1 MLFSPFFLFLFLFPF
16 FVFEM
21 HKTGSRSS
29 TCRGATACC
38 VFLLF
43 STASAFTLMPAGIG
57 AGAGRLASNLLA
69 RRNLFEGREKPC
81 FRSAVVSSKQH
92 VKRTGVLGCMAIDTI
107 EMYRGPY
114 TKPEYLPAGMAEN
127 FHRTGSP
134 IRQLAELSQYTCR
147 HGAKLSQVD
156 SCC

>member
-1 MLFSPFFLFLFLFPF
+1 M
-16 FVFEM
+16 M
-21 HKTGSRSS
+21 
-29 TCRGATACC
+29 GATACS

-57 AGAGRLASNLLA
+57 AGSGCLASNLLA
-69 RRNLFEGREKPC
+69 RQREEPC

-92 VKRTGVLGCMAIDTI
+92 VTRTGVLGCMAIDTI

-127 FHRTGSP
+127 FR
-134 IRQLAELSQYTCR
+134 ELSR
-147 HGAKLSQVD
+147 D
-156 SCC
+156 